1 MFAGDRRWFE
11 RHPLFVAYDLLGAML
26 TVRRDGILTSG
37 RVVEVEAY
45 ADAHDLASHA
55 GKYRAG
61 KVALRGEPGRL
72 YMYRSYGIHTM
83 TNIVAHEAGTAGAV
97 LIRALEPI
105 AGTESMRSRRG
116 ERARLLA
123 TGPGS
128 LSQAMGFRLDDNG
141 DDVMLASWLTLEVL
155 PRQLRAL
162 SGPRIGIAKGLSVNW
177 RLFCAENAHVSSRK
191 SGVPVA
197 YDDLKFLIPPIG
209 TILV

>member
-11 RHPLFVAYDLLGAML
+11 RHPLFVAYDFLGAIL

-45 ADAHDLASHA
+45 TDANDLASHV

-61 KVALRGEPGRL
+61 KIALSGEPGRL

-83 TNIVAHEAGTAGAV
+83 TNIVAHEAGMVGAV

-105 AGTESMRSRRG
+105 AGTESMQSRRG

-197 YDDLKFLIPPIG
+197 YDDLEVLIPPTG